1 MNTRR
6 YVNVV
11 ASVLLGAAGA
21 MAAGWPADYRGVM
34 LQGFYWDSFSET
46 KWTALEA
53 QADELSKSFSLIW
66 VPNSARDQQGGGRS
80 MGYTPVY
87 WFTNHNTV
95 FGTETELRSMIATFK
110 DKGTGIIEDVVINHR
125 CGVTNWTD
133 FPSEKWNGVTY
144 KLGPEHICS
153 TDEVRFQSGQAKPTG
168 AADTGDDFD
177 GARDLDH
184 TSATVQD
191 NCKAY
196 CKFLLEDMGYAGFR
210 YDMVKG
216 YAGKY
221 TKIYNEYSQP
231 EFSVGEYWDGNYD
244 AVKAW
249 IDATG
254 KTSAAFDFPFKYAV
268 NDAFSS
274 SDLTKLVWKA
284 DGTTPQPAGMI
295 HKGYQQYS
303 VTFIDNHDTFRD
315 GSKFNGNII
324 AANAFML
331 CSPGTPCV
339 FLPHWKAFKSEIK
352 RLIAVRNAVGVTNTS
367 AVKVLESSKDCYLAE
382 VAGKDGSLVVRI
394 GSSDSTPEGYSDA
407 DIKVS
412 GSDYCV
418 WTKTDVEL
426 DPYDPYESL
435 PDKLYLMGHV
445 NSYAWSTDKGIEAV
459 RDGSTYTFNN
469 VTVNS
474 SGSKFEGY
482 FSFSTALGSNWDAVN
497 AHDRYGAA
505 TDNEPLS
512 VGGSASIVLYPGNMT
527 AASAKSWAVRP
538 FVYTVKADLS
548 TMRVTVTGASGIDD
562 VDADADA
569 TPEYFNLQGVRVDNP
584 CSGVY
589 IVRRGSSVT
598 KEYIR

>member
-1 MNTRR
+1 MDTRR
-6 YVNVV
+6 YIPVI
-11 ASVLLGAAGA
+11 ASLLFGAASA
-21 MAAGWPADYRGVM
+21 PAAGWPSDYHGVM
-34 LQGFYWDSFSET
+34 LQGFYWDSFSDT
-46 KWTALEA
+46 KWTALES

-66 VPNSARDQQGGGRS
+66 IPNSARDQQGGGRS

-87 WFTNHNTV
+87 WFTNHNTI
-95 FGTETELRSMIATFK
+95 FGTEAELRSMIAAYK
-110 DKGTGIIEDVVINHR
+110 EKGTGIIEDVVINHR
-125 CGVTNWTD
+125 CGATNWTD
-133 FPSEKWNGVTY
+133 FPAETWRGTTY

-153 TDEVRFQSGQAKPTG
+153 TDEVRNQPGQAKPTG
-168 AADTGDDFD
+168 APDTGDDFD

-184 TSATVQD
+184 TSAAVQD

-268 NDAFSS
+268 NDAFAS

-284 DGTTPQPAGMI
+284 GGTDPQPAGMI
-295 HKGYQQYS
+295 HYGYQQYA
-303 VTFIDNHDTFRD
+303 VTFIDNHDTYRD
-315 GSKFNGNII
+315 GSKFSGNVI

-339 FLPHWKAFKSEIK
+339 FLPHWKSFKNEIK
-352 RLIAVRNAVGVTNTS
+352 RLIAVRNAVGVHNMSTVN
-367 AVKVLESSKDCYLAE
+367 VLQSTKDCYMAD
-382 VAGKDGSLVVRI
+382 VTGTNGKLVVKI
-394 GSSDSTPEGYSDA
+394 GSALVSPEGYSSD

-418 WTKTDVEL
+418 WTKTSVEFE
-426 DPYDPYESL
+426 PADPYESL
-435 PDKLYLMGHV
+435 PEKLYLMGHV
-445 NSYAWSTDKGIEAV
+445 NNFAWATDKGIEAT

-474 SGSKFEGY
+474 SGAAFAGY
-482 FSFSTALGSNWDAVN
+482 FSFATTLGATWDDVN
-497 AHDRYGAA
+497 SGDRYGASTENEAIA
-505 TDNEPLS
+505 TGESAAIVRYP
-512 VGGSASIVLYPGNMT
+512 VGMNAS
-527 AASAKSWAVRP
+527 SAKSWAARP
-538 FVYTVKADLS
+538 YVYTVTADLVS
-548 TMRVTVTGASGIDD
+548 MRITLSSPSGIDD
-562 VDADADA
+562 AAVDADVDA
-569 TPEYFNLQGVRVDNP
+569 EYYNMQGVRVSNP
-584 CSGVY
+584 GPGVY
-589 IVRRGSSVT
+589 IVRRGASVT
-598 KEYIR
+598 KEMIR

>member
-6 YVNVV
+6 YVPVI
-11 ASVLLGAAGA
+11 ASVLFGAAA
-21 MAAGWPADYRGVM
+21 TMAAGWPSDYQGVM
-34 LQGFYWDSFSET
+34 LQGFYWDSFNDT
-46 KWTALEA
+46 KWTNLES

-66 VPNSARDQQGGGRS
+66 IPNSARDQQGGGRS

-87 WFTNHNTV
+87 WFTNHNTI
-95 FGTETELRSMIATFK
+95 FGTEAELRSMIATYK
-110 DKGTGIIEDVVINHR
+110 EKGTGIIEDVVINHR

-133 FPSEKWNGVTY
+133 FPAETWRGTTY

-153 TDEVRFQSGQAKPTG
+153 TDEVRNQSGQAKPTG
-168 AADTGDDFD
+168 APDTGDDFD

-184 TSATVQD
+184 TSAAVQD

-221 TKIYNEYSQP
+221 TKIYNEYSVP

-268 NDAFSS
+268 NDAFASN
-274 SDLTKLVWKA
+274 DLTKLVWKA
-284 DGTTPQPAGMI
+284 NGTNPQPAGMI
-295 HKGYQQYS
+295 HYGYQQYS
-303 VTFIDNHDTFRD
+303 VTFVDNHDTYRD
-315 GSKFNGNII
+315 GSKFTGNVI

-339 FLPHWKAFKSEIK
+339 FLPHWKSFKNEIK
-352 RLIAVRNAVGVTNTS
+352 RLIAVRNAVGVHNMS
-367 AVKVLESSKDCYLAE
+367 AVKVLQSSKDCYMAE
-382 VAGKDGSLVVRI
+382 VTGTNGKLVVKI
-394 GSSDSTPEGYSDA
+394 GSAFVSPEGYTND
-407 DIKVS
+407 DIKTS

-418 WTKTDVEL
+418 WTKTNVEFE
-426 DPYDPYESL
+426 PVDPYESL
-435 PDKLYLMGHV
+435 PEKLYLVGHV
-445 NSYAWSTDKGIEAV
+445 NSYAWATDKGIEAV

-474 SGSKFEGY
+474 SGTAFAGY
-482 FSFSTALGSNWDAVN
+482 FSFVTTLGKTWNDVN
-497 AHDRYGAA
+497 SSDRYGASTDDESIA
-505 TDNEPLS
+505 TGE
-512 VGGSASIVLYPGNMT
+512 SAAIVRYPADVN
-527 AASAKSWAVRP
+527 ASSAKSWSARP
-538 FVYTVKADLS
+538 YVYNITADLAS
-548 TMRVTVTGASGIDD
+548 MRVTLSSPSGIDD
-562 VDADADA
+562 AAVDADAE
-569 TPEYFNLQGVRVDNP
+569 PEYYNLQGVRVDNP
-584 CSGVY
+584 GPGIY
-589 IVRRGSSVT
+589 IVRRGEAVT
-598 KEYIR
+598 KEMIR